1 MAVPLIYIAGPLG
14 APTPLGVRRNIEA
27 ARDLGLKVAEA
38 GAYPVIPHTNTGEFY
53 GHALHGSA
61 LHDEQTLWTPGAL
74 ELLSRCDGMVL
85 LPPWEKSKGASAE
98 ADWAFEADMPMLV
111 YHDVG
116 IILRE
121 DRLREFVGLL
131 VDRGADRRAFDRMK
145 RDGVQ
150 VLGRPE

>member
-14 APTPLGVRRNIEA
+14 APTPLAVRRNIEA

-38 GAYPVIPHTNTGEFY
+38 GAYPVIPHCNTGEFY

-61 LHDEQTLWTPGAL
+61 LHDEQVLWTPGAL
-74 ELLSRCDGMVL
+74 ELLRRCDGIVCT
-85 LPPWEKSKGASAE
+85 PNWETSTGARAE
-98 ADWAFEADMPMLV
+98 VDWAMTADMPV
-111 YHDVG
+111 HIYGDYG
-116 IILRE
+116 EKLRE
-121 DRLREFVGLL
+121 DRLRTFVGIL

-145 RDGVQ
+145 REGVT